1 MGRAFEFRKERK
13 MKRWAA
19 MSKTF
24 ARLNKDI
31 ILSIK
36 EGGGIAD
43 PDLNARLRAVIQNC
57 RAANM
62 PKDNIERAIK
72 KATDKDAADLKQVT
86 FEGYGPHGIAVFVET
101 ATDNNNRTVAN
112 VRSYFNKCNGNL
124 GTTGSVEFMFTHV
137 CHFKIASEGR
147 DAEELE
153 LELIDF
159 GAEDIGVDE
168 DAIMI
173 YGPFKLRS
181 LQRSWK
187 EMASR
192 SWSPV
197 DRIPTDTKA
206 LDPDA
211 TAEVEEIDRSWK
223 RTTTSRMSSTC
234 PPARRTEDC
243 PYSQTTPNSTNSW
256 SRSLVPTTPSG
267 TMSAKQLWSLANT
280 QDPLSTSAVRSKL
293 NA

>member
-72 KATDKDAADLKQVT
+72 KATDKDAVDLKQVT

-124 GTTGSVEFMFTHV
+124 GTTGSVEFMFAHV
-137 CHFKIASEGR
+137 CHFKISAEGR

-159 GAEDIGVDE
+159 GAEEIGVDE
-168 DAIMI
+168 DSIVI
-173 YGPFKLRS
+173 YGPFESHGGIQKKLEEDEIEIVES
-181 LQRSWK
+181 GF
-187 EMASR
+187 
-192 SWSPV
+192 
-197 DRIPTDTKA
+197 DRIPSTTKA
-206 LDPDA
+206 LG
-211 TAEVEEIDRSWK
+211 TEETLEVEKLIEKLEEDEDVQNVFH
-223 RTTTSRMSSTC
+223 TMSSSSD
-234 PPARRTEDC
+234 AE
-243 PYSQTTPNSTNSW
+243 
-256 SRSLVPTTPSG
+256 
-267 TMSAKQLWSLANT
+267 
-280 QDPLSTSAVRSKL
+280 
-293 NA
+293 